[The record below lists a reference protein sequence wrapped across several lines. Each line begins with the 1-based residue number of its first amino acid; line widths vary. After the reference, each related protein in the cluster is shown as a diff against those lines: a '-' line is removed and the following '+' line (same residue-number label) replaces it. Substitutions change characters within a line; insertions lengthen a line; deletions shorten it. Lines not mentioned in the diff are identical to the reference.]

1 MSFFATELGGLLI
14 IVIVIIALTIT
25 DYISDYV
32 DELEYQALLDENNN
46 ATINHLYLVT
56 IDSYKKN

>member
-32 DELEYQALLDENNN
+32 DQLEHRALLDENNN
-46 ATINHLYLVT
+46 ISINDLLIRYNRQL
-56 IDSYKKN
+56 